1 VSELSPDA
9 VKAVYAR
16 LAKLVAENN
25 RWTGF
30 LQRIEQRRQELG
42 LSERK
47 TAVVARLSPGQ
58 IRTMR
63 KQMQEG
69 RQHSVSIRT
78 IGGLAQALQTAP
90 EWLILGTGPKELIR
104 EAVPE
109 NQQPPAAN
117 VGLRLAGAAGAGL
130 WQEAASENAD
140 PQFVQVPAHL
150 RYPTEY
156 QSAYE
161 VRGTSTN
168 RFAQPGDYLIVVDRA
183 TAGLPVRSGDLVI
196 VTRAK
201 DGLCEVTARRILGS
215 APNYELCFESTDPRY
230 AESPILMRDPSQAGL
245 TLGGIVAAVFRP
257 LV

>member
-1 VSELSPDA
+1 MSELSPDA
-9 VKAVYAR
+9 IKAVYAR

-25 RWTGF
+25 GLTGL
-30 LQRIEQRRQELG
+30 LQRIEQRRRELG

-47 TAVVARLSPGQ
+47 TALVARLSPGQ

-63 KQMQEG
+63 RQMREG
-69 RQHSVSIRT
+69 KQHSVSIRT
-78 IGGLAQALQTAP
+78 IGGLAQALQTTP

-109 NQQPPAAN
+109 KQQSSAAN
-117 VGLRLAGAAGAGL
+117 VGLRLAGVAGAGL

-150 RYPTEY
+150 RYPMEY

-161 VRGTSTN
+161 VRGTSSN

>member
-1 VSELSPDA
+1 VSEQSPDP
-9 VKAVYAR
+9 VKDVYAR
-16 LAKLVAENN
+16 LAKLVAQNN
-25 RWTGF
+25 RWSAF
-30 LQRIEQRRQELG
+30 LHRIEQRRQELG

-47 TAVVARLSPGQ
+47 TAVVAHLSPGQ

-63 KQMQEG
+63 RQMQEG
-69 RQHSVSIRT
+69 KQRGVSIRT
-78 IGGLAQALQTAP
+78 IGGLAQALQTTP
-90 EWLILGTGPKELIR
+90 EWLTLGTGPKELIR

-109 NQQPPAAN
+109 KQQPPAAH

-150 RYPTEY
+150 RYPTEC

-161 VRGTSTN
+161 VRGPSTN

-196 VTRAK
+196 VTRA
-201 DGLCEVTARRILGS
+201 R
-215 APNYELCFESTDPRY
+215 
-230 AESPILMRDPSQAGL
+230 
-245 TLGGIVAAVFRP
+245 
-257 LV
+257 

>member
-1 VSELSPDA
+1 L
-9 VKAVYAR
+9 
-16 LAKLVAENN
+16 
-25 RWTGF
+25 
-30 LQRIEQRRQELG
+30 
-42 LSERK
+42 
-47 TAVVARLSPGQ
+47 
-58 IRTMR
+58 
-63 KQMQEG
+63 QEG
-69 RQHSVSIRT
+69 KQRSVSIRT
-78 IGGLAQALQTAP
+78 IGGLAQALQTTP

-109 NQQPPAAN
+109 KQQSPAAN
-117 VGLRLAGAAGAGL
+117 VGLRLAGVAGAGL

-140 PQFVQVPAHL
+140 AQFVQVPAHL

-196 VTRAK
+196 VTRAR
-201 DGLCEVTARRILGS
+201 DGLREVTARRILGG
-215 APNYELCFESTDPRY
+215 APNHELRFESTDPRY
-230 AESPILMRDPSQAGL
+230 DESPILVRDPSQAGL